1 MALVAHRFRFS
12 WADMQTMKLWELSAL
27 MEQIQ
32 RENKEQR
39 LKEREARR
47 R

>member
-1 MALVAHRFRFS
+1 
-12 WADMQTMKLWELSAL
+12 MKLWELSAL
-27 MEQIQ
+27 MEQMK
-32 RENKEQR
+32 REQKEQR

>member
-12 WADMQTMKLWELSAL
+12 WADMQTLKLWELSAL
-27 MEQIQ
+27 TEQIQ

>member
-1 MALVAHRFRFS
+1 MALVAHRFGFS
-12 WADMQTMKLWELSAL
+12 WADMQSMKLWELAAL
-27 MEQIQ
+27 MEQIK
-32 RENKEQR
+32 REQKEQR